1 MGQLQIKKEEDMSKA
16 TGTMATVI
24 VVTAVLAPGAPVNAQ
39 DPCEVVDNG
48 SGTVTLPPAGC
59 EYLSPDEVHEII
71 DALPDGTDIELAPI
85 HRDFICHG
93 PVGLPGPQEDCNTPG
108 GSLGGEVETFDSTLR
123 LRLTDNGTLGLDRVV
138 EIPVFCLVHS
148 GPRTAGDAVQ
158 DFDTEMVQLQGSLPG
173 GDPDFASLQIVAG
186 SGFDPGL
193 ASPGH
198 TTLTRQGP
206 PGSHF
211 VVDSFFDIS
220 YRIDFVGTAG
230 GVLDGA
236 SGSSQGQIRMVAQG
250 APSVPAVT
258 DGGLVAMAVLA
269 VAAGLIVQRR
279 RRAAVA

>member
-1 MGQLQIKKEEDMSKA
+1 
-16 TGTMATVI
+16 
-24 VVTAVLAPGAPVNAQ
+24 
-39 DPCEVVDNG
+39 
-48 SGTVTLPPAGC
+48 
-59 EYLSPDEVHEII
+59 
-71 DALPDGTDIELAPI
+71 
-85 HRDFICHG
+85 
-93 PVGLPGPQEDCNTPG
+93 
-108 GSLGGEVETFDSTLR
+108 
-123 LRLTDNGTLGLDRVV
+123 
-138 EIPVFCLVHS
+138 
-148 GPRTAGDAVQ
+148 
-158 DFDTEMVQLQGSLPG
+158 MVQLQGSLPG